1 MYAQTVGDTIKCKRC
16 NITLTYHEHDNK
28 YKCHYC
34 GYTETRENNKCK
46 NCETGEY
53 KQIGIGTE
61 SLEEKI
67 KEMFPTA
74 TTIRMDLDTTKHK
87 ESHEKILKHGH
98 ENILERFKN
107 GEADILIGTQMIT
120 KGHHFPNVTLSAVIL
135 ADSMINFESY
145 RAGEVAYQNIVQVIR
160 KIW

>member
-1 MYAQTVGDTIKCKRC
+1 MYAQTAGDTIKCKRC
-16 NITLTYHEHDNK
+16 NITLTYHKHDNK

-34 GYTETRENNKCK
+34 GYTEIRGNNKCK
-46 NCETGEY
+46 NCEIGEY

-67 KEMFPTA
+67 KEMFPNA

-87 ESHEKILKHGH
+87 VSHEEILKKFND
-98 ENILERFKN
+98 ENIN
-107 GEADILIGTQMIT
+107 ILIGTQMIT

>member
-1 MYAQTVGDTIKCKRC
+1 MYAQIAGDTIKCKRC
-16 NITLTYHEHDNK
+16 NITLTYHKHDNK

-34 GYTETRENNKCK
+34 GYT
-46 NCETGEY
+46 ETGEY

-87 ESHEKILKHGH
+87 VSHEEILKKFND
-98 ENILERFKN
+98 ENIN
-107 GEADILIGTQMIT
+107 ILIGTQMIT

-160 KIW
+160 

>member
-16 NITLTYHEHDNK
+16 NITLTYHKNDNK

-34 GYTETRENNKCK
+34 GYTEIRENNKCK
-46 NCETGEY
+46 NCEIGEY

-87 ESHEKILKHGH
+87 VSHEGILKKFND
-98 ENILERFKN
+98 ENIN
-107 GEADILIGTQMIT
+107 ILIGTQMIT

>member
-1 MYAQTVGDTIKCKRC
+1 MYAQTAGDTIKCKRC
-16 NITLTYHEHDNK
+16 NITLTYHKHYNK

-34 GYTETRENNKCK
+34 GYTEIRENNKCK

-87 ESHEKILKHGH
+87 VSYEEILKKFND
-98 ENILERFKN
+98 ENIN
-107 GEADILIGTQMIT
+107 ILIGTQMIT

-145 RAGEVAYQNIVQVIR
+145 RAGEIAYQNIVQVIR